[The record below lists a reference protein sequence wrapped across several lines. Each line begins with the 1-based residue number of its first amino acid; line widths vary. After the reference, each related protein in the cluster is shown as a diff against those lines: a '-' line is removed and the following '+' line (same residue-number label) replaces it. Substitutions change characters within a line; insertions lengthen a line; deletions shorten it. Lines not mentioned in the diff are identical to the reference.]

1 MGKEFFWGDKLI
13 VYIVMIAFA
22 LFGIRVLTIG
32 VSGALLYHKRVEARA
47 KTGKRY
53 VITDPETRIKNRSS
67 GQYGKPDGDV
77 HVKSAVFTYEEN
89 GKAVRATAVNLVGD
103 DNLYL
108 DTGGIYT
115 IRVSPFNPHK
125 CYFPPVQLYKG
136 YSIPAKVMIFVKR
149 LLPRLGGVMFLAI
162 AYITYTCF
170 IIE

>member
-1 MGKEFFWGDKLI
+1 MDKEFFMGDKLI
-13 VYIVMIAFA
+13 EYIVMIAFA

-32 VSGALLYHKRVEARA
+32 ISVEARA

-53 VITDPETRIKNRSS
+53 VLTDAETRIKNRSS
-67 GQYGKPDGDV
+67 GQSGKPDGDV

-108 DTGGIYT
+108 ENGGIYT
-115 IRVSPFNPHK
+115 IRVSPFNQHK